1 VKMYG
6 FTSLW
11 KTRIGR
17 LTMIRQLSMKAL
29 LMIITLAMVTPLLAQ
44 NRSIG
49 MQEEILKLEKEFGQ
63 AMIKNDVEAI
73 GRILA
78 DDWIIIDP
86 DGGVIDRSRFL
97 SVIRSGAL
105 SHEAMDSDDI
115 RVRIYGNT
123 ATVTALTT
131 SKGKFMG
138 QEFTT
143 QERATDVFVMENGRW
158 QCVLSQLTRFTK
170 K

>member
-1 VKMYG
+1 
-6 FTSLW
+6 
-11 KTRIGR
+11 
-17 LTMIRQLSMKAL
+17 
-29 LMIITLAMVTPLLAQ
+29 
-44 NRSIG
+44 
-49 MQEEILKLEKEFGQ
+49 MQEEILKLEQEFGQ
-63 AMIKNDVEAI
+63 AMIKNDADAI
-73 GRILA
+73 GRFLA

-86 DGGVIDRSRFL
+86 DGGIIERARFL
-97 SVIRSGAL
+97 DVIKSGTL
-105 SHEAMDSDDI
+105 SHEAMDSNDI

-143 QERATDVFVMENGRW
+143 RERATDVFVKDSGRW
-158 QCVLSQLTRFTK
+158 QCVISHLTRFSK